1 MASVRVTREF
11 DHPVEKV
18 WGLVSDFAN
27 ISWMP
32 AGTECRVEGEGPGM
46 IRHIAAGPGLT
57 LPETLESV
65 DDATRT
71 LVYTIPGELPFPAS
85 DYRSTMVVREVER
98 EKGAGSELEWSCSY
112 EPKGDAAQAQAAMEG
127 LYGTLIGWVADA
139 LDK

>member
-1 MASVRVTREF
+1 MATVSVTREL
-11 DHPVEKV
+11 DHPVDKV

-32 AGTECRVEGEGPGM
+32 EGTECRVEGEGPGM
-46 IRHIAAGPGLT
+46 IRHIAAGPST

-71 LVYTIPGELPFPAS
+71 LIYTIPGELPFPAS
-85 DYRSTMVVREVER
+85 DYRSTMVVREN
-98 EKGAGSELEWSCSY
+98 GSGSELAWSCSY
-112 EPKGDAAQAQAAMEG
+112 EPKGDAAQAQVVMEG

>member
-1 MASVRVTREF
+1 MAKVSVKREF

-18 WGLVSDFAN
+18 WGLVSDFGD

-32 AGTECRVEGEGPGM
+32 AGTECRLEGEGPGM
-46 IRHIAAGPGLT
+46 IRHIAVGNAT

-71 LVYTIPGELPFPAS
+71 LIYTIPGELPFPAS
-85 DYRSTMVVREVER
+85 NYRSTMVVREVVRER
-98 EKGAGSELEWSCSY
+98 GPGSELEWSCTFD
-112 EPKGDAAQAQAAMEG
+112 PKGDPAQSQATMEG
-127 LYGTLIGWVADA
+127 LYGTLIGWVSDA